1 MKLRVTHL
9 TRYDYAQPVTF
20 SPHKLYLRPRE
31 TALVRLHRFAINIHP
46 ASRLTWTHDVQDN
59 PVGLVHCWDRASAL
73 NLRTEFE
80 VETLDANP
88 FEFILDDHAARFPF
102 SYLPAERFA
111 LQPYLVPPFDET
123 QHRLRAWLD
132 AHYRDR
138 PTDTVAFLTGLNQL
152 LYASLNYVPRDD
164 EGIQPSLQTLEG
176 GSGSCRDFAVM
187 FIETCR
193 TLGLA
198 ARFVSGYC
206 YDPDTTDPA
215 RGAMHAWTEL
225 YLPGAGWKGF
235 DPTHGVLCNDAF
247 IPCAHAAQADTVN
260 PIQGSYY
267 DAVPV
272 AAKLHATVLVEKFG

>member
-1 MKLRVTHL
+1 MKLRVTHV
-9 TRYDYAQPVTF
+9 TRYEYPQPVTF

-31 TALVRLHRFAINIHP
+31 TALVRLGRFTISIHP
-46 ASRLTWTHDVQDN
+46 ESRLTWTHDAQDN
-59 PVGLVHCWDRASAL
+59 PLGLVHCWDRSSVL

-88 FEFILDDHAARFPF
+88 FDFILEGHVARFPF
-102 SYLPAERFA
+102 SYLPTEHFA
-111 LQPYLVPPFDET
+111 LLPYLAPPFDET
-123 QHRLRAWLD
+123 QRRLRGWLD
-132 AHYRDR
+132 QHYRDR
-138 PTDTVAFLTGLNQL
+138 PTDTITFLTGLNQL
-152 LYASLNYVPRDD
+152 FYASLNYVPRDD
-164 EGIQPSLQTLEG
+164 EGIQPSLQTLEQ
-176 GSGSCRDFAVM
+176 GSGSCRDFAVL

-215 RGAMHAWTEL
+215 HGSMHAWTEV

-260 PIQGSYY
+260 PVQGTYY
-267 DAVPV
+267 SAVPV
-272 AAKLHATVLVEKFG
+272 AGRMHATVLVEQLG